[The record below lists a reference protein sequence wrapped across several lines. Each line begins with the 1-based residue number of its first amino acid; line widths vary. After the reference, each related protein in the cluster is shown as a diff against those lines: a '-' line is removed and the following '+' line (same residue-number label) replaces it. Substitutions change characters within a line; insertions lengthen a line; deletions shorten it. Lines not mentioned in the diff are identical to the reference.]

1 MIGIIYYKN
10 YNNGKEQF
18 NKIIENYKKYGVEPD
33 IIHTSSNSNI
43 VHFQNGDVWRTM
55 YCNNKAMG
63 TKWNIAY
70 IEHIISNEERDLFI
84 YPYRLLIPW
93 YATKDYYDNIND

>member
-33 IIHTSSNSNI
+33 IIHTSSNSNS
-43 VHFQNGDVWRTM
+43 VYF
-55 YCNNKAMG
+55 
-63 TKWNIAY
+63 
-70 IEHIISNEERDLFI
+70 
-84 YPYRLLIPW
+84 
-93 YATKDYYDNIND
+93 